1 MRRRHGKVRTALLI
15 GATLA
20 VLGTAACSNNPDA
33 EGAAGAER
41 SGMPET
47 PLQIK
52 GQKDD
57 ALLARFP
64 EAIRTS
70 GVLTLAADPTYP
82 PSTFKDPQGTI
93 VGISADFAAAVKAR
107 TGLDVKWVEVPFDGM
122 LAGLRA
128 HRFDASWSGW
138 NVTAER
144 LQVLNIVTYM
154 NGGTSVLVKK
164 GNTAGIAQE
173 TDLCGRT
180 VTAQTG
186 TFQAQTVLENLQA
199 ECGKAGRPAVVPLLI
214 PQQTNVNQALATG
227 RADVA
232 LADNTL
238 VAYQARVQPDLFE
251 AVPSILIAPRRVGV
265 ATPKDATQLADALA
279 ATYNALIA
287 DGTYAAILDRW
298 GISNSAVAAAEV
310 NPLEPT

>member
-1 MRRRHGKVRTALLI
+1 MLA
-15 GATLA
+15 AAALA
-20 VLGTAACSNNPDA
+20 VIGTAACSNDPGA
-33 EGAAGAER
+33 EHAAGRGVER
-41 SGMPET
+41 SGMPEI

-52 GQKDD
+52 GQQDD
-57 ALLARFP
+57 GLLARFP
-64 EAIRTS
+64 DAIRAS

-82 PSTFKDPQGTI
+82 PSTFKDAQGTI
-93 VGISADFAAAVKAR
+93 VGISADFAAAVKAK

-122 LAGLRA
+122 LAGLKA

-138 NVTAER
+138 NVSAER
-144 LQVLNIVTYM
+144 LQVLNIVTFM

-164 GNTAGIAQE
+164 GNAAGIAAA

-199 ECGKAGRPAVVPLLI
+199 ECATAGRPVIVPLLI

-227 RADVA
+227 RADAA

-238 VAYQARVQPDLFE
+238 TAYQARVQPELFE
-251 AVPSILIAPRRVGV
+251 AISSILIAPRPVGV
-265 ATPKDATQLADALA
+265 ATPKDATELADALA

-287 DGTYAAILDRW
+287 DGTYANILDRW
-298 GISNSAVAAAEV
+298 GISASAVPAAEV
-310 NPLEPT
+310 NPAEPT

>member
-1 MRRRHGKVRTALLI
+1 VRAALLAA
-15 GATLA
+15 ATLA

-33 EGAAGAER
+33 DGAAGAGAER

-47 PLQIK
+47 PLRIT
-52 GQKDD
+52 GPKDD

-93 VGISADFAAAVKAR
+93 VGISADFAAAVKAK

-122 LAGLRA
+122 LAGLKA

-199 ECGKAGRPAVVPLLI
+199 ACAKAGRPAAVPLLI

-251 AVPSILIAPRRVGV
+251 AVPSILIAPRPVGV
-265 ATPKDATQLADALA
+265 ATPKDATQLAEALA

-298 GISNSAVAAAEV
+298 GISNSAVRAAEV